1 MTIHFVNNNFDPGVF
16 AGASCAFGVFD
27 GMHRGHRFLIDQA
40 IAMAAEGGVGEEGE
54 NAEIASGIAE
64 SHSVAITFERD
75 PDELFNPGS
84 LRKLMTN
91 GERLT
96 AINESGVT
104 DVVVL
109 PSTPELFSLEPA
121 TFLERLFGQVSPAHL
136 HVGEDFRF
144 GLRARGTVDDLQ
156 RWGSDVGCIV
166 HAHKLVYSGNRP
178 ITATR
183 IRMAL
188 NAGDIA
194 EAERLLGHLQV

>member
-1 MTIHFVNNNFDPGVF
+1 MTLHFVDNDFDPRVF

-40 IAMAAEGGVGEEGE
+40 LATAAGDGADKRGGGSAIV
-54 NAEIASGIAE
+54 SGAAGAR
-64 SHSVAITFERD
+64 SVAITFERD

-91 GERLT
+91 GERL
-96 AINESGVT
+96 AALDESGVR

-109 PSTPELFSLEPA
+109 PATPELFSLKPT
-121 TFLERLFGQVSPAHL
+121 TFLKRLFGQVSPEHL

-144 GLRARGTVDDLQ
+144 GSCACGTVDDLQ
-156 RWGSDVGCIV
+156 RWGSDVGCVV
-166 HAHKLVYSGNRP
+166 HAHKLVHSGGRP

-188 NAGDIA
+188 SAGDIT
-194 EAERLLGHLQV
+194 EAKRLLGHLEA